1 MLEWAS
7 VTVSETRLRQL
18 MDVFLEE
25 NGKLNLS
32 ALRTPE
38 LCWTGN
44 ILDSIAFLQS
54 FDAYPDLKKA
64 KKLLDIGTGGG
75 FPLMP
80 LALCLPETHCI
91 GIDATQ
97 KKIDAVQRIITAV
110 DIPNASL
117 ICGRTES
124 VGHSAEYRGQFDVVT
139 ARAVAPLS
147 VLLEYAV
154 PFLKVGGLCAF
165 WKSTK
170 IASELAETADAQK
183 KLSAPY
189 LGAFQYALPD
199 QWGERTIV
207 FFKKTAATSSDY
219 PRRTGIPKQDP
230 L

>member
-1 MLEWAS
+1 MVIDES
-7 VTVSETRLRQL
+7 RLRQL

-25 NGKLNLS
+25 NRKLNLS
-32 ALRTPE
+32 AMRTPE
-38 LCWTGN
+38 LCWPGN
-44 ILDSIAFLQS
+44 ILDSVAFLQA
-54 FDAYPDLKKA
+54 FETYPDLKKT

-75 FPLMP
+75 FPLLP
-80 LALCLPETHCI
+80 LALCLPDVQCV
-91 GIDATQ
+91 GIDAMQ
-97 KKIDAVQRIITAV
+97 KKIDAVSRIIVAV
-110 DIPNASL
+110 GIPNASL
-117 ICGRTES
+117 ISGRTES
-124 VGHSAEYRGQFDVVT
+124 LAHSAEYRGTFDLVT

-170 IASELAETADAQK
+170 IAQELAETADAQK
-183 KLSAPY
+183 MLSAPY
-189 LGAFQYALPD
+189 LGNFLYALPD

-207 FFKKTAATSSDY
+207 FFKKSAETPSEY

>member
-1 MLEWAS
+1 MI
-7 VTVSETRLRQL
+7 VSETRLRQL

-54 FDAYPDLKKA
+54 FEEYPDLKKV

-75 FPLMP
+75 FPLTP
-80 LALCLPETHCI
+80 LALCLPDTQCI
-91 GIDATQ
+91 GMDATQ
-97 KKIDAVQRIITAV
+97 KKVDAVRRVIAAV

-117 ICGRTES
+117 VCGRTES
-124 VGHSAEYRGQFDVVT
+124 LAHSAEYRAQYDVVT

-170 IASELAETADAQK
+170 IASELADTADAQK

-189 LGAFQYALPD
+189 LGEFQYELPD

>member
-1 MLEWAS
+1 MTIDES
-7 VTVSETRLRQL
+7 RLRQL

-25 NGKLNLS
+25 NRKLNLS

-38 LCWTGN
+38 LCWPGN
-44 ILDSIAFLQS
+44 ILDSVAFLQS
-54 FDAYPDLKKA
+54 FDAYPDLPKM

-75 FPLMP
+75 FPLVP
-80 LALCLPETHCI
+80 LALCLPDVMCI

-97 KKIDAVQRIITAV
+97 KKVDAVRRIITAV
-110 DIPNASL
+110 GIPNASL
-117 ICGRTES
+117 VCGRTES
-124 VGHSAEYRGQFDVVT
+124 LAHNAEYRAQFDVVT

-170 IASELAETADAQK
+170 IAAELAATADAQQ

-189 LGAFQYALPD
+189 LGAFEYQLPD
-199 QWGERTIV
+199 HWGQRTIV
-207 FFKKTAATSSDY
+207 FFKKTAATSRDY